1 MSNPEFKESLEK
13 TEKFV
18 LFVSLPMFTVII
30 FMLAYAVFAL

>member
-1 MSNPEFKESLEK
+1 MSNTEFKEALDK

-18 LFVSLPMFTVII
+18 LFVSLPMFAASI